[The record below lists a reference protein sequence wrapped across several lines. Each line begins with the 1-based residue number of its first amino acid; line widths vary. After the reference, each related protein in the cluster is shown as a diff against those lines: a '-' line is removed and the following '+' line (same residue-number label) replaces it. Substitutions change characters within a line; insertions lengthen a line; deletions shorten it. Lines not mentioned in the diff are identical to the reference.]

1 MILSSLVIP
10 LTRLPILSQLSVLH
24 LISKI
29 LAPSI
34 IFWVFKSHPPSMA
47 LPYHRLNMPLMFFI
61 VSICIIPSLQK
72 HHVVLPQDLTPN
84 SGLHLSD
91 PSTYRSMIG
100 ALQYLTFTRP
110 DLAFSVHQ
118 LCQFMQFPTTTNLEA
133 AKRVLRYV
141 RGTLSHGIY
150 FSHGPLTLTAF
161 TDADWAGDPFDRKS
175 TTGFMVFLGSNPI
188 SWSSKKQST
197 VSRSSTEAECRA
209 LATTAAELS

>member
-1 MILSSLVIP
+1 MLMILSSLAV
-10 LTRLPILSQLSVLH
+10 LLHKLPISSQLSVLL

-61 VSICIIPSLQK
+61 ISICIIPSLQK

-118 LCQFMQFPTTTNLEA
+118 LCQFMQFPTTTHLEA
-133 AKRVLRYV
+133 AKRVIRYV
-141 RGTLSHGIY
+141 RGL
-150 FSHGPLTLTAF
+150 FLMAF
-161 TDADWAGDPFDRKS
+161 IFL
-175 TTGFMVFLGSNPI
+175 MVL
-188 SWSSKKQST
+188 
-197 VSRSSTEAECRA
+197 
-209 LATTAAELS
+209 LL